1 MNVRTVQF
9 HILVLLP
16 STGSGKF
23 SHGFFFCNFENPQ
36 EIRVGK
42 WSARRG
48 EGLGRKQHSSMPEEV
63 GGEVVERF

>member
-1 MNVRTVQF
+1 MD
-9 HILVLLP
+9 
-16 STGSGKF
+16 
-23 SHGFFFCNFENPQ
+23 FFFCNFENPQ

-48 EGLGRKQHSSMPEEV
+48 EGLGRKPHSSMPEGV